1 MERLLVPDSGGS
13 LTKSK
18 DEIRASRKINFLV
31 PLLSWNSRTKIDY
44 LLPVRA
50 FGGEAV
56 MTTAPLN
63 RRLLAILAVDVV
75 GYSRLMDQDESGT
88 IARLQTVRTEVISL
102 CPSSEP
108 RTSI

>member
-1 MERLLVPDSGGS
+1 
-13 LTKSK
+13 
-18 DEIRASRKINFLV
+18 
-31 PLLSWNSRTKIDY
+31 
-44 LLPVRA
+44 
-50 FGGEAV
+50 

-88 IARLQTVRTEVISL
+88 IARLQTLRTEVISL